1 MPTRWKI
8 FLGLNFVLSIPA
20 FICFILMIIQLL
32 NTRLTTTGD
41 FLIFFL
47 VFFGLAVI
55 TLNGFL
61 NIFMLQQ
68 YFPDKSI
75 PANVKS
81 IATLSLI
88 LNIITCIGFLILI
101 LYAASWM
108 FRYDAPGRDF
118 SSGKRSL
125 AIISLAWIIQL
136 VVLTMQSRLPA
147 LINRNNK
154 KSISN
159 LIDSIGQ

>member
-8 FLGLNFVLSIPA
+8 FLGLNFTLSIPA
-20 FICFILMIIQLL
+20 FICFILLVIQLI
-32 NTRLTTTGD
+32 NARLTSTED
-41 FLIFFL
+41 LLIIFLIL
-47 VFFGLAVI
+47 FGLAAI

-61 NIFMLQQ
+61 NIFILQR
-68 YFPDKSI
+68 YFPDKLV
-75 PANVKS
+75 PANIKS
-81 IATLSLI
+81 IAVLSLI
-88 LNIITCIGFLILI
+88 LNILASIGLLIFI
-101 LYAASWM
+101 LYAASWI

-147 LINRNNK
+147 VINRNNK

>member
-8 FLGLNFVLSIPA
+8 FLGLNFTLSIPA
-20 FICFILMIIQLL
+20 FISFILLIIQLI
-32 NTRLTTTGD
+32 NARLSTTQD

-47 VFFGLAVI
+47 VLFGLGAI

-61 NIFMLQQ
+61 NIFMLQR
-68 YFPDKSI
+68 YFPDKLI

-81 IATLSLI
+81 IAILSLI
-88 LNIITCIGFLILI
+88 LNILASIGLLIFI

-108 FRYDAPGRDF
+108 FRYDSPGRDF

-136 VVLTMQSRLPA
+136 VVLTMQGRLPA
-147 LINRNNK
+147 IINRNNK

>member
-1 MPTRWKI
+1 
-8 FLGLNFVLSIPA
+8 
-20 FICFILMIIQLL
+20 
-32 NTRLTTTGD
+32 TTED
-41 FLIFFL
+41 FLITFL
-47 VFFGLAVI
+47 ILFGLGVI

-61 NIFMLQQ
+61 NIYLLQRF
-68 YFPDKSI
+68 FPDKLL
-75 PANVKS
+75 PPNVKL

-88 LNIITCIGFLILI
+88 ASILASIGLLIFI
-101 LYAASWM
+101 LYAASLL

-118 SSGKRSL
+118 STGKRTL
-125 AIISLAWIIQL
+125 AIISFAWIIQL